1 MTAAAAK
8 KPVGVRIVDGSKK
21 ELMTVS
27 GIERDGDMLVIKG
40 KIFGTMPMTAKLS
53 PEEARNA
60 LKMLSPKLVWFLL
73 TFLFRSTKAD
83 AGKPHRG

>member
-1 MTAAAAK
+1 MAEAAK
-8 KPVGVRIVDGSKK
+8 KPAGVKIVDAAKK
-21 ELMTVS
+21 ELMNVS
-27 GIERDGDMLVIKG
+27 AIERDGNMLVVKG

-73 TFLFRSTKAD
+73 TFLFRKS
-83 AGKPHRG
+83 G